1 MAEENERQL
10 KRQRRNAKAKFTRLS
25 NAMGTLIERNR
36 PKNEINEAFLKV
48 SEAYESTQT
57 KHDQLM
63 DVIEDDEDCERQEKW
78 MLECQDNFLEL
89 SIRNKEYHPI
99 GDDVDEEQE
108 ADQQDEQNDIP
119 DQEMPEQQVGAQG
132 AEENLEANQVIVD
145 GEADR
150 GQAIDG
156 NNENVAQGQIVIKL
170 DENDAADTQMMPSN
184 PSSRKN
190 DLFKIERPK
199 LPKFSGDVRDYYI
212 FRADFRQFIESR
224 YSNREAVTILRSSL
238 QGKPLE
244 LIRGLGEDYR
254 AAWSYLDNVY
264 GDPRFIAD
272 AIAQDINKFK
282 PLKEGE
288 ENRFCE
294 LTHLINRSYNTL
306 KEAGRPN
313 DMDNNHVLAMI
324 EQKLSIED
332 KKVWF
337 RHLDNKEA
345 TLNELINWMMGEMK
359 SRMRAT
365 AQVRSNSTTK
375 VSQVNQVAATKRY
388 KCWICSS
395 DSHWTDKC
403 NKLKEKTP
411 QERLNEMKAGK
422 ACFGCLKKGHGMSV
436 CNRRRQCSQVV
447 KGAQCKYFHH
457 PLLHIPEGSQAVTTT
472 SIGNSSILPVL
483 VVEVLGRKDTRCQ
496 ANVLLDSG
504 AQISLIRSP
513 LAEQLHLK
521 GKEVVTT
528 IKKVGGEEEQL
539 FTKIYKTRIRPMRS
553 KQEFIIKAI
562 GIPSISDDV
571 EEICVADIARRF
583 KIDTKDIYRGHG
595 DVDLLI
601 GIDHPN
607 IHIGETREAGNLIA
621 RNSPLGWVI
630 FGAVTE
636 DRPSNNV
643 LHVKFSQPVDLT
655 DFWTTEA
662 MGVTVKTCSCEA
674 SKIGPIESEEA
685 KIIADSCTKLGNQWL
700 IPYPWKRD
708 PNQLP
713 NNRSQAEKKLYS
725 MERRLLKNPEHA
737 KAYKNQIKEMVDM
750 KFARKLSDKEL
761 SSYGGPVHYISHHGV
776 LRPDKKSTPLRIV
789 FNSSAM
795 YQGHCL
801 NEYWMKGPDMLND
814 LFGVILRFRENE
826 TAIIGDISKMYHR
839 VLIPIRDQHVHRFLW
854 RNLNIDSKIDVY
866 LKTVLTFGD
875 KPSSA
880 MAQTALRKTAEEGRH
895 QFPKAAQVLKRN
907 TYMDDIC
914 ESVTTVDEAKVL
926 TKNLDNVLKKGG
938 FKVKGWLSNKNLTST
953 ESDREVKIKLL
964 QNSEEEKVLGTV
976 WEPISDKLKYRV
988 NIELN
993 NSETMPNLTKRK
1005 ILSQIAKIFDPIGFA
1020 AAFLIRAKI
1029 GMQHLWQKGYDWDE
1043 DLPTSVQDWW
1053 VKLFKEMKELNTISF
1068 DRCLTPP
1075 TTTEEPILCMFADAS
1090 EDAFGSC
1097 AYIRWK
1103 VDNNQFDVKFVA
1115 AKSRVTPLKKLTI
1128 PRLELQAALVAT
1140 RLHTIIIDETRIK
1153 FNKVIFL
1160 TDSMIVLAWIRSQA
1174 RGFKSFVSNRI
1185 GEIQSM
1191 SEPSQWRHV
1200 PGEHNVADDVSRGI
1214 PVKQLNGRWRIGP
1227 EFLYLPEE
1235 D

>member
-1 MAEENERQL
+1 MSS
-10 KRQRRNAKAKFTRLS
+10 K
-25 NAMGTLIERNR
+25 I
-36 PKNEINEAFLKV
+36 
-48 SEAYESTQT
+48 
-57 KHDQLM
+57 
-63 DVIEDDEDCERQEKW
+63 DCERQEKW

-89 SIRNKEYHPI
+89 SIRNKDYHPI

-119 DQEMPEQQVGAQG
+119 DQEIPEQQVGAQG
-132 AEENLEANQVIVD
+132 AEENLEANQLIVD

-254 AAWSYLDNVY
+254 GAWSYLDNVY

-313 DMDNNHVLAMI
+313 DMDNNQVLAMI

-337 RHLDNKEA
+337 RHLDDKEE
-345 TLNELINWMMGEMK
+345 TLIELINWMMGEMK
-359 SRMRAT
+359 SRMRAA
-365 AQVRSNSTTK
+365 AQVRSNSNTK

-483 VVEVLGRKDTRCQ
+483 VVEILGRKDTRCQ

-521 GKEVVTT
+521 GKEV
-528 IKKVGGEEEQL
+528 
-539 FTKIYKTRIRPMRS
+539 
-553 KQEFIIKAI
+553 AI

-571 EEICVADIARRF
+571 EARRF

-621 RNSPLGWVI
+621 RHSPLGWVI

-713 NNRSQAEKKLYS
+713 NNRSQAEKKLFS

-750 KFARKLSDKEL
+750 KFARKLSDTEL
-761 SSYGGPVHYISHHGV
+761 SSYDGPIHYISHHGV

-789 FNSSAM
+789 FNSSAI

-814 LFGVILRFRENE
+814 LFGLILRFRENE

-907 TYMDDIC
+907 TYMDDLC
-914 ESVTTVDEAKVL
+914 ESVTIVDEAKVL

-938 FKVKGWLSNKNLTST
+938 FKVKGWLSNRNLTST

-964 QNSEEEKVLGTV
+964 QNLEEEKVLGTV

-993 NSETMPNLTKRK
+993 NSETMSNLTKRK

-1075 TTTEEPILCMFADAS
+1075 TTTEELILCMFADAL

-1115 AKSRVTPLKKLTI
+1115 AKSRVTPLKKQHD
-1128 PRLELQAALVAT
+1128 RFGM
-1140 RLHTIIIDETRIK
+1140 DK
-1153 FNKVIFL
+1153 K
-1160 TDSMIVLAWIRSQA
+1160 QA

-1235 D
+1235 DWPVNTSIVDQRELDREKKTERNVFLTHACVEVIDPSRISSWNKLIRVTAYVHRFVRNMRSKQTNELVFTGGSLIPQETEDSERFGFANRSIRCAVEYRRENSKR